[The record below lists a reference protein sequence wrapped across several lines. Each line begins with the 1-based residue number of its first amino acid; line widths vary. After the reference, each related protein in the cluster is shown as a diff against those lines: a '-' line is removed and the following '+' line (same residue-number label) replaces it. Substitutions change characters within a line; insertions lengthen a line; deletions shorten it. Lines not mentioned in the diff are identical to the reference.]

1 MKDPTSLSCIPSAVD
16 QREMKNSI
24 IDFIRKNHIKAVL
37 NQKDIIQLDIIQV
50 IIIAVAHLVVVITH
64 PTMVKLGLGI
74 IINQIIR
81 QALVTF
87 NKSEKEEFLGL
98 STEIECSV

>member
-74 IINQIIR
+74 IINQIVR

-87 NKSEKEEFLGL
+87 NKSEEEEFLGL
-98 STEIECSV
+98 LTEIECSV